1 MLRKIRIGISVV
13 LFALI
18 TFYFLDFANIL
29 PNSFHRLAHI
39 QFVPAVLSLSIGI
52 LIVLIALTLLFGR
65 IYCSTICPMGIWQDV
80 IARISKSVGKKKKRY
95 RYSPAK
101 NMLRWTVLGV
111 TVIASV
117 CGFSVVLGLLD
128 PYSAYGRIVV
138 HIFKPV
144 YMLGNNLLESVFSRF
159 DNYTFYQVDTSVLS
173 LSSLLIAILTFAAI
187 LILAWKHGRTW
198 CNTIC
203 PVGTV
208 LGFLSRYSLF
218 KVRIDTAKCNGC
230 GLCARN
236 CKSSCI
242 NPKAHEIDYSR
253 CVACMDCLGKCRQGA
268 IKYVSG
274 QMLLKKQAPASEG
287 IGKQVSQASLNKEKV
302 DTARRGFFTVSALI
316 AASVAVKAQEKKVD
330 GGLAPLIDKKVPK
343 RATPIVPA
351 GALSFRHFAQHCT
364 ACQLCVSVCPN
375 QVLRPSSDLKHLM
388 QPEMSYERGY
398 CRPECAKCAEVC
410 PTDAIHLADLTEKSS
425 VQIGHAVWIAQN
437 CIVNTDGVSCGNCAR
452 HCPTGA
458 ILMVPKDTDDG
469 KSLKIPVVN
478 TERCI
483 GCGACENLCPSR
495 PFSAIYVEGHEMHR
509 II

>member
-230 GLCARN
+230 GLCATK
-236 CKSSCI
+236 CKAACI
-242 NPKAHEIDYSR
+242 HSKEHAIDYSR
-253 CVACMDCLGKCRQGA
+253 CVDCFDCLGAC
-268 IKYVSG
+268 
-274 QMLLKKQAPASEG
+274 KQKALVYAPASKGSFKHLSNQSNLMLFVRFPRLVESGNPYAYHFLRLQTGHCNGKVSHTPYVMESAEKNNNQVTPIYVNSVNSKDRTVELHINPELIFDGDFHTLYEENKNFDFEFILIG
-287 IGKQVSQASLNKEKV
+287 IQRNRLIPINSANYLFCNMRLADCKRIFVQIPSITDPGTPISFILIPFPYLDYVGASRIEKV
-302 DTARRGFFTVSALI
+302 LYNSVSHCN
-316 AASVAVKAQEKKVD
+316 VD
-330 GGLAPLIDKKVPK
+330 ID
-343 RATPIVPA
+343 
-351 GALSFRHFAQHCT
+351 
-364 ACQLCVSVCPN
+364 
-375 QVLRPSSDLKHLM
+375 D
-388 QPEMSYERGY
+388 
-398 CRPECAKCAEVC
+398 
-410 PTDAIHLADLTEKSS
+410 
-425 VQIGHAVWIAQN
+425 
-437 CIVNTDGVSCGNCAR
+437 
-452 HCPTGA
+452 
-458 ILMVPKDTDDG
+458 
-469 KSLKIPVVN
+469 
-478 TERCI
+478 
-483 GCGACENLCPSR
+483 
-495 PFSAIYVEGHEMHR
+495 
-509 II
+509 